1 MKLLPENFDA
11 ALTARWV
18 VEQGLQFSVPV
29 YQRLFVWGEE
39 QIMRLLN
46 DLCDSKPKVPYY
58 VGTISVH
65 SGEDDRLELVDG
77 QQRMTFLTLFG
88 AWCMSHSVE
97 LAETWAKFVF
107 KENSDG
113 ELSKCMRV
121 HYVGREEDETC
132 ILRIARNETGKLGK
146 NFQTFVDC
154 ADRFLRERKAQ
165 DKQFDLKEFS
175 SGVFENLSF
184 LIDVLPQQFG
194 PRELNSYFEKMN
206 STGRQ
211 LEPIDVLKGLYFSDV
226 AEGWNRLVSVD
237 FGDNATISSLS
248 QLFDGGFVE
257 AISTEIDNDK
267 QQQNQGGHDAS
278 HKKLIIKSEVLLL
291 HALALFRNNEAIS
304 LNPDR
309 LLQTFEEAG
318 FCEKDASKF
327 LEVLEKYRIWI
338 ESNII
343 YLREMANGDTEYL
356 LSEEEDDNSQQ
367 ECSRDKNR
375 LRQFEA
381 MLYVSSDERQRW
393 ILDAYREML
402 RLDSTSV
409 LTLDLLKQLDE
420 DSVKKRGAIGDQYYP
435 AIDRYWFWKLDYLLW
450 EKFTSNKHD
459 DVWHSLFD
467 AISSANEKQAIETY
481 VFRRN
486 RSVEHLYPQH
496 PVSENLTGADQKWK
510 DAGHDALH
518 GFGNL
523 AMISSSFNSAQ
534 QNDSL
539 GVKFARMNEE
549 QVLLPRRLES
559 IKMLLMF
566 READGRKE
574 NWLPDVASR
583 HLSKMVNILMAENV

>member
-11 ALTARWV
+11 ALTAKGV

-46 DLCDSKPKVPYY
+46 DLCDSIPRMPYY

-77 QQRMTFLTLFG
+77 QQRLTFLTLFG
-88 AWCMSHSVE
+88 AWCMSNCAE

-107 KENSDG
+107 SDQG
-113 ELSKCMRV
+113 ESREHLRV
-121 HYVGREEDETC
+121 HYVGREEDEDC
-132 ILRIARNETGKLGK
+132 ILRIARNETRKLGK

-154 ADRFLRERKAQ
+154 ADRFLRERQAQ
-165 DKQFDLKEFS
+165 NEQFDMKKYSLS
-175 SGVFENLSF
+175 VFENLSF
-184 LIDVLPQQFG
+184 LIDVLPQKFG

-226 AEGWNRLVSVD
+226 AEGWNRLVSAD

-248 QLFDGGFVE
+248 QLFDGDFVE
-257 AISTEIDNDK
+257 AISNVIVNDK
-267 QQQNQGGHDAS
+267 QQQKEGERDAS
-278 HKKLIIKSEVLLL
+278 HKKLIVKSEVLLL
-291 HALALFRNNEAIS
+291 HALSLFKDNEAIS
-304 LNPDR
+304 LDPDR
-309 LLQTFEEAG
+309 LLQTFDEAG

-327 LEVLEKYRIWI
+327 LEVLEKYRMWI
-338 ESNII
+338 VNNII

-356 LSEEEDDNSQQ
+356 LSGEEDDDFPPDHL
-367 ECSRDKNR
+367 RDRKR

-402 RLDSTSV
+402 RLEPTKV
-409 LTLDLLKQLDE
+409 LTLDMLKRVDR
-420 DSVKKRGAIGDQYYP
+420 DSVNKRGVIWEQYYP

-450 EKFTSNKHD
+450 EKFTSNEHD
-459 DVWHSLFD
+459 DTWHSLFD
-467 AISSANEKQAIETY
+467 SVSSANEKQAIETY

-496 PVSENLTGADQKWK
+496 PVSENLTGADQKWQ

-539 GVKFARMNEE
+539 GVKFARMTEE

-574 NWLPDVASR
+574 NWLPGVASR

>member
-11 ALTARWV
+11 ALTAKGV

-46 DLCDSKPKVPYY
+46 DLWESIPRVPYY

-77 QQRMTFLTLFG
+77 QQRLTFLTLFG
-88 AWCMSHSVE
+88 AWCMSNCAE

-107 KENSDG
+107 MDQG
-113 ELSKCMRV
+113 ESREHLRV
-121 HYVGREEDETC
+121 HYVGREEDEDC
-132 ILRIARNETGKLGK
+132 ILRIARNEAGKLGK

-154 ADRFLRERKAQ
+154 ANRFLQERQ
-165 DKQFDLKEFS
+165 TQVEQFDLTKYGLS
-175 SGVFENLSF
+175 VFENLSF
-184 LIDVLPQQFG
+184 LIDVLPQKFG

-226 AEGWNRLVSVD
+226 AEGWNRLVSAD

-248 QLFDGGFVE
+248 QLFDGEFVE
-257 AISTEIDNDK
+257 AISNEVANEDRQKRDGDGDT
-267 QQQNQGGHDAS
+267 S
-278 HKKLIIKSEVLLL
+278 HKKLIIKSDVLLL
-291 HALALFRNNEAIS
+291 HALSLFKNDPS
-304 LNPDR
+304 LSLDPDR
-309 LLQTFEEAG
+309 LLQTFDEAG

-327 LEVLEKYRIWI
+327 LEVLEKYRMWI
-338 ESNII
+338 VNNII

-356 LSEEEDDNSQQ
+356 LSDEEDDNSPQ
-367 ECSRDKNR
+367 EHSGDRKR

-402 RLDSTSV
+402 RVGPTKVLSLDM
-409 LTLDLLKQLDE
+409 LKRLDK
-420 DSVKKRGAIGDQYYP
+420 DSVKKRGAIVDQYYP

-450 EKFTSNKHD
+450 EKFTSNERDDIWHD
-459 DVWHSLFD
+459 LFD
-467 AISSANEKQAIETY
+467 GVSSANEKLAIETY

-523 AMISSSFNSAQ
+523 AMISSSFNSTQ

-539 GVKFARMNEE
+539 GVKFARMTEE

-566 READGRKE
+566 READGRRE
-574 NWLPDVASR
+574 NWLPDVANQ
-583 HLSKMVNILMAENV
+583 HLKKMVKLLKEENV